1 MARIITLPGDGIG
14 PEVLA
19 SALEVLRAV
28 ADDLEYEEHA
38 FGGASIDVHET
49 ALTDET
55 LAACQAADAVLLAA
69 VGGPKWDTTD
79 PHAPRPEQGLLGL
92 RKGMGLYANLRPVRP
107 VPALYDASPLKRDRI
122 EGVDLLVVRELT
134 GGIYF
139 GARGRD
145 DDGAYDTCAY
155 SVGEIERIV

>member
-38 FGGASIDVHET
+38 FGGASIDAHGT

-55 LAACQAADAVLLAA
+55 LAACQGADAVLLAA
-69 VGGPKWDTTD
+69 VGGPKWDSTD
-79 PHAPRPEQGLLGL
+79 PARRGPSRACSGCA
-92 RKGMGLYANLRPVRP
+92 R
-107 VPALYDASPLKRDRI
+107 ASGCTR
-122 EGVDLLVVRELT
+122 
-134 GGIYF
+134 
-139 GARGRD
+139 
-145 DDGAYDTCAY
+145 TCARCGR
-155 SVGEIERIV
+155 SPRCSTPARSSAS